1 MSPGRTVSFIH
12 TFADLVL
19 LSADLSSQP
28 QLSAMARTVLPL
40 ILTTTNSILRKVSC
54 EMEEPRIIS
63 GFKRVA
69 WPELRRLP
77 LITPSDRLPAG
88 IKQVGL
94 DIEREANSIIKRH
107 GLQFEDE
114 EDRCDPQMEMR
125 GVPGESGTS
134 LPTILI
140 LAPWSAEKQ
149 HDWERAAQEMAMFLA
164 GLSRVCSFGE
174 TDIHV
179 EIMAPELVQTTHY
192 ANIDDPVYQSA
203 WECLSSTIFN
213 RLQSLRATQGH
224 VTCLSLQKYGTDD
237 YAEANPPTIYISVD
251 HDSDETQWPDV
262 VTEVQRTLD
271 AAEWDDVQVHIE
283 HNQGMV
289 GYFDNIT
296 NPTREQTHRGYRL
309 KKRMEDNY
317 YSTVHIGDDFGAAR
331 DIKRTDGKQL
341 SPTNGTIGCFV
352 QLRTSGPE
360 STWRTFILTS
370 YQVVRPAFDGFTVTP
385 DGADS
390 SVAPPTANSDL
401 WTVDSVGYTPDSLA
415 KPTTFESPSRSKH
428 HFNIFRIDEEI
439 ACYAKDINYLEKT
452 AWPKKEKQLQDFKQT
467 IAALRD
473 ERKQKTEFFEAN
485 KKVLGSLYAASGFR
499 RRFVGRRMDWALIE
513 LNRPWHDRLPEYED
527 WKPSFWRISAMP
539 FMTFGMQLEEQ
550 ARSIEALSDLEWS
563 NDTFDVYKIGA
574 SSGPKAGSL
583 LCTNNLVTIRDDQYM
598 NPLPTEEMAFE
609 TNRYDYPHERGFCAP
624 GDSGSVV
631 FDEEGGIVGL
641 MIGGHKNNNSD
652 NHGYGY
658 VTPIEYVFK
667 DIKDLLKGHVVD
679 IRIAKP

>member
-1 MSPGRTVSFIH
+1 M
-12 TFADLVL
+12 
-19 LSADLSSQP
+19 LS
-28 QLSAMARTVLPL
+28 L
-40 ILTTTNSILRKVSC
+40 ILTTTNSILRQTSC
-54 EMEEPRIIS
+54 KMEEPRVIS
-63 GFKRVA
+63 GFKWVA

-77 LITPSDRLPAG
+77 LKISSDRLPAG

-94 DIEREANSIIKRH
+94 DIEPEANRIIKEH

-114 EDRCDPQMEMR
+114 GDRCDPQMEMR
-125 GVPGESGTS
+125 GVPGKSGTS

-140 LAPWSAEKQ
+140 LAPWSTEKKR
-149 HDWERAAQEMAMFLA
+149 DWGRAAQEMAMFLA
-164 GLSRVCSFGE
+164 DLSRVCSFGE

-179 EIMAPELVQTTHY
+179 EIMAPELVQPTHY
-192 ANIDDPVYQSA
+192 TNIDDPVYQSA
-203 WECLSSTIFN
+203 WEYLSSTILS
-213 RLQSLRATQGH
+213 RLQSLTATQGH
-224 VTCLSLQKYGTDD
+224 ITCLSLQKYGTDD
-237 YAEANPPTIYISVD
+237 CVQDNPPTVYISVD
-251 HDSDETQWPDV
+251 HDSDETQWPEV
-262 VTEVQRTLD
+262 VTEVKRTLD

-283 HNQGMV
+283 HNQGM
-289 GYFDNIT
+289 
-296 NPTREQTHRGYRL
+296 
-309 KKRMEDNY
+309 
-317 YSTVHIGDDFGAAR
+317 
-331 DIKRTDGKQL
+331 
-341 SPTNGTIGCFV
+341 
-352 QLRTSGPE
+352 LRTSGPE
-360 STWRTFILTS
+360 PTWRTFILTS
-370 YQVVRPAFDGFTVTP
+370 YQAVRPAFDGFTVTP

-401 WTVDSVGYTPDSLA
+401 WTVDSVGYTPDSSA
-415 KPTTFESPSRSKH
+415 KPTTFESPPRSKH
-428 HFNIFRIDEEI
+428 HFNIFCIDEEI

-452 AWPKKEKQLQDFKQT
+452 DWPKKEKQLQDYRQT

-485 KKVLGSLYAASGFR
+485 KKVLGSL
-499 RRFVGRRMDWALIE
+499 RMDWALIE

-550 ARSIEALSDLEWS
+550 TRSIEALSDLEWS
-563 NDTFDVYKIGA
+563 NDTFDVYKIGS

-598 NPLPTEEMAFE
+598 NPSPTEEMAFE

-667 DIKDLLKGHVVD
+667 DIKDLLKGRVVD

>member
-12 TFADLVL
+12 TFADLLVR
-19 LSADLSSQP
+19 SADLSSQP
-28 QLSAMARTVLPL
+28 QVSAMARTVLPL
-40 ILTTTNSILRKVSC
+40 ILTTTNSILRKASC

-63 GFKRVA
+63 GLKRVA

-77 LITPSDRLPAG
+77 LITSSDRLPAG

-94 DIEREANSIIKRH
+94 DIKREANSIIKRH
-107 GLQFEDE
+107 GLQFKDE

-125 GVPGESGTS
+125 GVPGKSGTS

-140 LAPWSAEKQ
+140 FAPWSTEKQ
-149 HDWERAAQEMAMFLA
+149 RDWERAAQEMAMFLA

-179 EIMAPELVQTTHY
+179 EIMAPELVQPTHCT
-192 ANIDDPVYQSA
+192 NIDDPVYQSA
-203 WECLSSTIFN
+203 WEYLSSTIFN
-213 RLQSLRATQGH
+213 RLQWLRATQGH

-237 YAEANPPTIYISVD
+237 CVQDNPPTVYISVD
-251 HDSDETQWPDV
+251 NDSDETQWPEV
-262 VTEVQRTLD
+262 VTEVKRTLD
-271 AAEWDDVQVHIE
+271 AAEWDDFQVHIE

-289 GYFDNIT
+289 GYFDNLT
-296 NPTREQTHRGYRL
+296 KPTREQRHRAYRL
-309 KKRMEDNY
+309 KKRMESDY
-317 YSTVHIGDDFGAAR
+317 YSTVHIGDDFGAAC

-360 STWRTFILTS
+360 PTWRTFILTS
-370 YQVVRPAFDGFTVTP
+370 YQAVRPAFDGFTVAP
-385 DGADS
+385 DGADT

-401 WTVDSVGYTPDSLA
+401 WTVDSVGYTPDS
-415 KPTTFESPSRSKH
+415 
-428 HFNIFRIDEEI
+428 
-439 ACYAKDINYLEKT
+439 NYLEKT
-452 AWPKKEKQLQDFKQT
+452 DWPQKEKQLQEFRQR

-499 RRFVGRRMDWALIE
+499 RRVVGRRMDWALIE

-550 ARSIEALSDLEWS
+550 TRSIEVLSDLEWS
-563 NDTFDVYKIGA
+563 NDTFDVYKIRA

-598 NPLPTEEMAFE
+598 NPSPTEEMAFE
-609 TNRYDYPHERGFCAP
+609 THRYDYPHEHGFCAP